1 MAEKKLCFLTPHPP
15 NPMNFHHIPSRDQ
28 KGALLYRRNLFL
40 RTSTLVLQRHM
51 KLDMSAEQSL
61 DSDHHPTP
69 PLQPGLVMSPVSG
82 LVHELQKE
90 KKKTGGI
97 QCVDVLLLFS
107 LCGRWGWTYQGG
119 RDGRGGT
126 LVTESVL
133 GWMGVLYNVELVN
146 CVQWCR
152 HDDIELLFLFYEL
165 TVSVI

>member
-82 LVHELQKE
+82 LVHSHS
-90 KKKTGGI
+90 
-97 QCVDVLLLFS
+97 LLTS
-107 LCGRWGWTYQGG
+107 
-119 RDGRGGT
+119 D
-126 LVTESVL
+126 SD
-133 GWMGVLYNVELVN
+133 
-146 CVQWCR
+146 
-152 HDDIELLFLFYEL
+152 HDM
-165 TVSVI
+165 